1 LLQSNALPVFC
12 RQVGALIYPLELKS
26 AMDFPLLQP
35 CLALQV
41 LIVAFPLAEAE
52 SKKLKKY
59 LQLSCI

>member
-1 LLQSNALPVFC
+1 LLQSNALLVFC

-52 SKKLKKY
+52 SKKLKKI
-59 LQLSCI
+59 LAT